1 MPRSAIKSSTK
12 DLSPPIFELVIQQ
25 SSAAMHAIVIVTA
38 AVPAARFYDLGPE
51 ENTGLAQLRCHYGSP
66 NDPDTTA
73 AKQPV
78 KAA

>member
-1 MPRSAIKSSTK
+1 
-12 DLSPPIFELVIQQ
+12 
-25 SSAAMHAIVIVTA
+25 MHAIVIVTA